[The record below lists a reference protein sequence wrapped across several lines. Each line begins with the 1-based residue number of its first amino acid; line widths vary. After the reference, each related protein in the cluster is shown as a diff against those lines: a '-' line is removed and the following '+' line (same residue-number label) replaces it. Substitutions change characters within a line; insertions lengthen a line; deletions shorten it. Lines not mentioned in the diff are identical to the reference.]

1 MPIPILIWGAG
12 AGAAALWGLVK
23 AKKAASQ
30 IKKAKCDYEARRS
43 AYDQFITI
51 FDMKHKHTS
60 GQFDELAKVRLQAMT
75 TMGDAVR
82 FLEKAKLKDRDLI
95 EKFQITPQKMLDWK
109 KASVNAVEV
118 LGGLVSSGASGAAAA
133 AGSYSLVGLLASAST
148 GTAISTLSGAAAT
161 NATLAWL
168 GGGTIAA
175 GGGGM
180 AAGTIVLGGLVAGPA
195 IMVMGFMASWQASKI
210 ESQAEAYISELVIDQ
225 AEKEKMMVALDAVV
239 KRVHEVRGSTIK
251 IDGELRQLIDN
262 SDPAD
267 ERDAYMVAKTAKSLG
282 ELLEVTIIDKDGK
295 LMESEG

>member
-1 MPIPILIWGAG
+1 
-12 AGAAALWGLVK
+12 
-23 AKKAASQ
+23 
-30 IKKAKCDYEARRS
+30 
-43 AYDQFITI
+43 
-51 FDMKHKHTS
+51 
-60 GQFDELAKVRLQAMT
+60 
-75 TMGDAVR
+75 
-82 FLEKAKLKDRDLI
+82 
-95 EKFQITPQKMLDWK
+95 
-109 KASVNAVEV
+109 
-118 LGGLVSSGASGAAAA
+118 
-133 AGSYSLVGLLASAST
+133 
-148 GTAISTLSGAAAT
+148 
-161 NATLAWL
+161 
-168 GGGTIAA
+168 
-175 GGGGM
+175 M